1 MDHFLYTNVGGHEPN
16 CDHAQVIEHD
26 GQILIVLC
34 DGLNGLPNGDQAAQ
48 IISDAALAALIDGK
62 APAESCITANSKF
75 RELQFDN
82 VELRRAGA
90 TICVVRIKNNHCEW
104 ANVGDSHIYHFSAG
118 QLMHHSV
125 DDTPTY
131 RSFERGEIE
140 YDAIREQDGRTGMTV
155 CVGQR
160 ETIEPHEESFDLA
173 SGDAILVCSDGLWEY
188 VYETEMLI
196 DLHKSFNA
204 KDWAQKMI
212 LRAVQRSRLKG
223 DNLTLVT
230 YLKTAG

>member
-48 IISDAALAALIDGK
+48 IISDAALAALIEGK